1 MSREPTA
8 SSRARIRAIGRRA
21 GRSEDS
27 TGRADGDGRAR
38 SSGTRSGEGQ
48 PIASTGLYAI
58 LFPAACARF
67 HDGSGV
73 DAPCGPQNGRGAGG
87 PERAI
92 GYPEGKAY
100 QKFQR

>member
-38 SSGTRSGEGQ
+38 SSVQGQ

-58 LFPAACARF
+58 LFPAARARF

-73 DAPCGPQNGRGAGG
+73 DAPCGPQNGRGVGG

>member
-1 MSREPTA
+1 M
-8 SSRARIRAIGRRA
+8 
-21 GRSEDS
+21 
-27 TGRADGDGRAR
+27 
-38 SSGTRSGEGQ
+38 
-48 PIASTGLYAI
+48 ASTGLYAI
-58 LFPAACARF
+58 LFPAARARF